1 MSASARKLTLFEA
14 ACVVAG
20 LGFGGG
26 IMAVPFLASLNGIVP
41 LLAIIIIAFLLSV
54 LLHLMVVEVVLRGD
68 TSQQLVEIF
77 GKYLFFKGRW
87 GSVLTWT
94 IFALIVVTFYALLA
108 GYIVG
113 CGELLRNFTTLP
125 LPAGMF
131 ISYVVAAGVVFFGL
145 KAIGLS
151 EKYAIISIGVVLL
164 ILCLW
169 SFSRPFNHIPMFAGT
184 SKTML
189 ALYGM
194 LMFCFTG
201 IFSVP
206 QAAEGLA
213 WNKRKVA
220 GAVVLGI
227 GINFVFVLVIT
238 CMVLLV
244 SRPVTEV
251 AIIGWS
257 SAIGSWA
264 LALGSTF
271 AFLALLTSYWSVSY
285 ALAIVMV
292 ERLKWGY
299 RTAWLIATL
308 PTFLM
313 AIGTSAGFLDYMRY
327 AGGAMAVLM
336 AILIPPALG
345 VCRKRAEGGQPPF
358 SLGFLGGLFFRY
370 FIIAAYLLM
379 AVGSALPLK

>member
-1 MSASARKLTLFEA
+1 MSATSKKLTVFEA

-26 IMAVPFLASLNGIVP
+26 IMAVPFLAALNGFIY
-41 LLAIIIIAFLLSV
+41 LLAIMIIAFLISV

-77 GKYLFFKGRW
+77 GKYLFFKGGW
-87 GSVLTWT
+87 GNALTWT

-113 CGELLRNFTTLP
+113 CGELLRNFTALP

-151 EKYAIISIGVVLL
+151 EKFAIIAIGVVLL
-164 ILCLW
+164 ILSVW
-169 SFSRPFNHIPMFAGT
+169 SFGRPFNHVPLLTGT
-184 SKTML
+184 SRTML

-206 QAAEGLA
+206 QAAEGLS

-227 GINFVFVLVIT
+227 GINFIFVLVIN

-257 SAIGSWA
+257 RAIGSWA

-285 ALAIVMV
+285 ALAVVMV

-327 AGGAMAVLM
+327 AGGAMAVLL

-345 VCRKRAEGGQPPF
+345 VSRKRAEGGRPLF
-358 SLGFLGGLFFRY
+358 SLGFLGGPFFRY

>member
-1 MSASARKLTLFEA
+1 MSTTAKKLTVFEA

-26 IMAVPFLASLNGIVP
+26 IMAVPYLAALNGIVP

-77 GKYLFFKGRW
+77 GKYLFFKGGW
-87 GSVLTWT
+87 GSILTWT

-113 CGELLRNFTTLP
+113 CGELLRNFTALP

-151 EKYAIISIGVVLL
+151 EKYAIIAIGVVLL
-164 ILCLW
+164 ILTVW
-169 SFSRPFNHIPMFAGT
+169 SFGRPFNHIPMFAGT

-257 SAIGSWA
+257 RAIGSWA
-264 LALGSTF
+264 LVLGSTF

-299 RTAWLIATL
+299 RRAWLIATL
-308 PTFLM
+308 PTFLL

-345 VCRKRAEGGQPPF
+345 ISRKRFGTGESAF
-358 SLGFLGGLFFRY
+358 SLGFWGGPFFRY
-370 FIIAAYLLM
+370 FIIATYLLM

>member
-1 MSASARKLTLFEA
+1 
-14 ACVVAG
+14 
-20 LGFGGG
+20 
-26 IMAVPFLASLNGIVP
+26 
-41 LLAIIIIAFLLSV
+41 
-54 LLHLMVVEVVLRGD
+54 
-68 TSQQLVEIF
+68 
-77 GKYLFFKGRW
+77 
-87 GSVLTWT
+87 
-94 IFALIVVTFYALLA
+94 
-108 GYIVG
+108 
-113 CGELLRNFTTLP
+113 
-125 LPAGMF
+125 
-131 ISYVVAAGVVFFGL
+131 
-145 KAIGLS
+145 
-151 EKYAIISIGVVLL
+151 
-164 ILCLW
+164 
-169 SFSRPFNHIPMFAGT
+169 
-184 SKTML
+184 
-189 ALYGM
+189 
-194 LMFCFTG
+194 
-201 IFSVP
+201 
-206 QAAEGLA
+206 
-213 WNKRKVA
+213 
-220 GAVVLGI
+220 
-227 GINFVFVLVIT
+227 
-238 CMVLLV
+238 MVLLV

-257 SAIGSWA
+257 RAIGSWA

-345 VCRKRAEGGQPPF
+345 VSRKHVEGGPPPF

-370 FIIAAYLLM
+370 FIIGAYLLM

>member
-1 MSASARKLTLFEA
+1 MSAAGKKLTVFEA

-26 IMAVPFLASLNGIVP
+26 IMAVPFLAGLNGIVTFA
-41 LLAIIIIAFLLSV
+41 AIIIIAFLVSA

-77 GKYLFFKGRW
+77 GKYLFFKGGW
-87 GSVLTWT
+87 GSALTWT

-113 CGELLRNFTTLP
+113 CGELLRNITALP
-125 LPAGMF
+125 LTAGML

-151 EKYAIISIGVVLL
+151 EKYAIIAIGVVLL
-164 ILCLW
+164 ILSLW
-169 SFSRPFNHIPMFAGT
+169 SFGRPFNHVPLFAGT

-206 QAAEGLA
+206 QAAEGLS
-213 WNKRKVA
+213 WDKNKVA
-220 GAVVLGI
+220 GAVIMGI
-227 GINFVFVLVIT
+227 GINFVFVLAIT

-251 AIIGWS
+251 AIIGWCR
-257 SAIGSWA
+257 AIGSWA

-308 PTFLM
+308 PTLFM

-327 AGGAMAVLM
+327 AGGAMAVLL

-345 VCRKRAEGGQPPF
+345 MSRRRAEGGPPPF
-358 SLGFLGGLFFRY
+358 SLGFLGGPFFRY

>member
-1 MSASARKLTLFEA
+1 MSSTARKLTRFEA

-26 IMAVPFLASLNGIVP
+26 IMAVPYLAGLNGIISFAV
-41 LLAIIIIAFLLSV
+41 IIIIAFLISV

-77 GKYLFFKGRW
+77 GKYLFFKGGW
-87 GSVLTWT
+87 GSALTWT

-108 GYIVG
+108 GYIVA
-113 CGELLRNFTTLP
+113 CGELLGNITSLP
-125 LPAGMF
+125 QTAGMM

-151 EKYAIISIGVVLL
+151 EKYAIIAISFVLL
-164 ILCLW
+164 ILSMW
-169 SFSRPFNHIPMFAGT
+169 SFGRPFNHVALFAGT

-206 QAAEGLA
+206 QAAEGLS
-213 WNKRKVA
+213 WDKKKVA
-220 GAVVLGI
+220 GAVVRGI

-238 CMVLLV
+238 FMVLLV

-251 AIIGWS
+251 AIIGWCR
-257 SAIGSWA
+257 AIGARA

-271 AFLALLTSYWSVSY
+271 ALLALLTSYWSVSY

-308 PTFLM
+308 PTLFM

-327 AGGAMAVLM
+327 AGGAMAVLL

-345 VCRKRAEGGQPPF
+345 MSRRRADDGQPPF
-358 SLGFLGGLFFRY
+358 SLGVLGGPLFRY

>member
-1 MSASARKLTLFEA
+1 MSAAQKKLTVFEV

-26 IMAVPFLASLNGIVP
+26 IMAIPYLASLNGIVSFVV
-41 LLAIIIIAFLLSV
+41 IIIIAFLISV
-54 LLHLMVVEVVLRGD
+54 LLHLMVVEVVLMGD
-68 TSQQLVEIF
+68 SSQQLVEIF
-77 GKYLFFKGRW
+77 GKYLFFKGGL

-94 IFALIVVTFYALLA
+94 TFALIVVTFYALLA

-113 CGELLRNFTTLP
+113 CGELLRNFTALP
-125 LPAGMF
+125 LTAGMF

-151 EKYAIISIGVVLL
+151 EKYAIIAIGLVLL
-164 ILCLW
+164 VLSLW
-169 SFSRPFNHIPMFAGT
+169 SFGRPFNHVPLFAGT

-206 QAAEGLA
+206 QAAEGLS
-213 WNKRKVA
+213 WDRKKVA
-220 GAVVLGI
+220 GAVVMGI

-244 SRPVTEV
+244 SRSVTEV
-251 AIIGWS
+251 AIIGWC

-264 LALGSTF
+264 LAFGSTF
-271 AFLALLTSYWSVSY
+271 ALLALLTSYWSVSY

-299 RTAWLIATL
+299 RKAWLIATF

-327 AGGAMAVLM
+327 AGGAMAVLL

-345 VCRKRAEGGQPPF
+345 VSRKRAEGVKPEF
-358 SLGFLGGLFFRY
+358 SLGFLGGPLFRY

>member
-1 MSASARKLTLFEA
+1 MSASQKKLTVFEA

-26 IMAVPFLASLNGIVP
+26 IMAVPYLASLNGIVSFVV
-41 LLAIIIIAFLLSV
+41 IIIIAFLLSV
-54 LLHLMVVEVVLRGD
+54 LLHLMVVEVVLKGD

-77 GKYLFFKGRW
+77 GKYLFFKGGL
-87 GSVLTWT
+87 GSALTWT
-94 IFALIVVTFYALLA
+94 IFILIVITFYALLA
-108 GYIVG
+108 GYIVA
-113 CGELLRNFTTLP
+113 CGELIGNFTAIP
-125 LPAGMF
+125 LTAGMF

-151 EKYAIISIGVVLL
+151 EKYAIIAIGAVLL
-164 ILCLW
+164 ILTGW
-169 SFSRPFNHIPMFAGT
+169 SLGRPFNNVPLFAGT

-206 QAAEGLA
+206 QAAEGLS
-213 WNKRKVA
+213 WDKKKVA
-220 GAVVLGI
+220 GAVVMGI

-251 AIIGWS
+251 AIIGWCR
-257 SAIGSWA
+257 AIGPWA

-308 PTFLM
+308 PTLFM

-327 AGGAMAVLM
+327 AGGAMAVLL

-345 VCRKRAEGGQPPF
+345 MSRRHADGGQLPF
-358 SLGFLGGLFFRY
+358 SLGFLGGPFFRY
-370 FIIAAYLLM
+370 FIIIAYLLM

>member
-1 MSASARKLTLFEA
+1 MSTTAKKLTVFEA

-26 IMAVPFLASLNGIVP
+26 IMAVPYLAALNGIVP
-41 LLAIIIIAFLLSV
+41 LLAIMIIAFILSV

-68 TSQQLVEIF
+68 ASQQLVEIF
-77 GKYLFFKGRW
+77 GKYLFFKGGW
-87 GSVLTWT
+87 GSMLTWT

-113 CGELLRNFTTLP
+113 CGELLRNFTALP

-131 ISYVVAAGVVFFGL
+131 VSYAVAAGVVFFGL

-151 EKYAIISIGVVLL
+151 EKYAIIAIGVVLL
-164 ILCLW
+164 ILSAW
-169 SFSRPFNHIPMFAGT
+169 SFGRPFNHVPLFAGT

-206 QAAEGLA
+206 QAAEGLT
-213 WNKRKVA
+213 WNIRKVA

-227 GINFVFVLVIT
+227 GINFIFVLVIT

-257 SAIGSWA
+257 RAIGSWA
-264 LALGSTF
+264 LVLGSTF

-327 AGGAMAVLM
+327 GGGATAVLM

-345 VCRKRAEGGQPPF
+345 VSRKRAEGGQPPF
-358 SLGFLGGLFFRY
+358 SLGFLGGPFFRY

-379 AVGSALPLK
+379 AVGSVLPLK